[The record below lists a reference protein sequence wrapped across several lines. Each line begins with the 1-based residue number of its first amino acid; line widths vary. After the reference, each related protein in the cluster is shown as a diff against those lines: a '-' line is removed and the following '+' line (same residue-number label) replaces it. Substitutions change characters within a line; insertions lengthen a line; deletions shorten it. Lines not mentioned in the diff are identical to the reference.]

1 MRQAISQFASRR
13 GLLVGFVLTGTLVAV
28 SVTLILVPG
37 STSTAVAE
45 ASAARDVTRATTP
58 PGPTLPRPTF
68 VPVPASPRT
77 TTEVEPG
84 GVLQPVPPAPAPRP
98 SLVSRDRPTD
108 AFARGSV
115 VAGFPGAIPVVKKSR
130 IVSSSVSSS
139 DNRLQVTLEATTS
152 ASPAVVTEFYRAH
165 FAALSLYGTGTPS
178 LGGASAMVFALG
190 DDSVTLTVQ
199 PDGDGSRYSLFGAL
213 SAAR

>member
-1 MRQAISQFASRR
+1 MKQAISQFASRR
-13 GLLVGFVLTGTLVAV
+13 GLLVGFVLTGTLVAA
-28 SVTLILVPG
+28 SLTLILVPG

-45 ASAARDVTRATTP
+45 ASAAPGLTRATTS
-58 PGPTLPRPTF
+58 PGPALPRPTF
-68 VPVPASPRT
+68 EPVPTSPRT

-98 SLVSRDRPTD
+98 SLVSRNRPAE

-115 VAGFPGAIPVVKKSR
+115 VAGFPSAIPVAAKSR

-152 ASPAVVTEFYRAH
+152 ISPAKVTEFYRAH
-165 FAALSLYGTGTPS
+165 FAALSLYGTVTPS
-178 LGGASAMVFALG
+178 LGTSSAVVFALG
-190 DDSVTLTVQ
+190 DDSVTLTVE